1 MSFFNYKYLILILLT
16 FTVQLFAQNQ
26 DEQKFNEAVKL
37 FRNKQYQSALNTFQS
52 ISNKEN
58 PNQTAAKFFVVKTYI
73 ELKKYTDAEKE
84 AADFLQK
91 FGLSKYA
98 DEVSI
103 LLVKSQLEQKKYK
116 SAFSNTIKLIKSSSS
131 TSYKIDAKSIAQ
143 KIAGNYLSSYDL
155 KEFSDKENDKK
166 IKAFLLYTLAK
177 LYSLEGQSDKGIKI
191 LEEIVNEYPQTD
203 EYFLARNSLS
213 SNQNQQVKDEI
224 IVGVILPLTDK
235 DGKRN
240 IAAEEMLEGIKYAFH
255 EINFNRDNK
264 IGLLIRDSK
273 RNEEEIRDIVQEFD
287 SDKRVK
293 AVIGPVYSDESEI
306 VVSALSQTDLVFI
319 SPTATDEDLTEN
331 NDQFYQANPPFT
343 VRGKVFAQ
351 YIFLKEGKRSFAVL
365 NSLDGYS
372 PILAKSF
379 VDEFQR
385 LGGNIL
391 IKETYRSK
399 SVDLSKQISNLSQ
412 HLGNLDGVYIPLS
425 DKYDAE
431 IILSEMLKQNF
442 IVPVYGN
449 QDWLNAKGLE
459 TSSTI
464 SNTLK
469 ITSDYFI
476 DFSDFSFNEFN
487 EKFLNTTGKDITRN
501 VLYGYD
507 TAKYLVSVMRSIQS
521 RRNTIKLKIDS
532 GIKINGFHNNISFS
546 KKKRNLYLNILSYS
560 DGKFQLIEKYRGTE

>member
-1 MSFFNYKYLILILLT
+1 MNKMKLKTIGLILLLLA
-16 FTVQLFAQNQ
+16 FHLAAQSS

-37 FRNKQYQSALNTFQS
+37 FKDRKYQTALTNFKV
-52 ISNKEN
+52 ISDKEN
-58 PNQTAAKFFVVKTYI
+58 PNQTAAKFFVVKSLI
-73 ELKKYTDAEKE
+73 ELKKYSEAEKE
-84 AADFLQK
+84 AIEFLQK
-91 FGLSKYA
+91 FSSSKYA
-98 DEVSI
+98 DEVNI
-103 LLVKSQLEQKKYK
+103 LLIKSSLEQKKYK
-116 SAFSNTIKLIKSSSS
+116 SAFSQAIDLVKSSNS

-155 KEFSDKENDKK
+155 KEFSDKENNKK
-166 IKAFLLYTLAK
+166 IKAFLLYTLAE

-203 EYFLARNSLS
+203 EYFLARNLLS
-213 SNQNQQVKDEI
+213 SNRNQQVKDEI

-273 RNEEEIRDIVQEFD
+273 RNEEEIRDIVQEFN

-306 VVSALSQTDLVFI
+306 VVSSLSQTDLVFI

-343 VRGKVFAQ
+343 VRGKIFAQ
-351 YIFLKEGKRSFAVL
+351 YIFLKEGKKNFAIL
-365 NSLDGYS
+365 NSLEGYS

-379 VDEFQR
+379 ADEFQR

-391 IKETYRSK
+391 SKETYRSK

-412 HLGNLDGVYIPLS
+412 YLGELDGIYIPLS
-425 DKYDAE
+425 DKADAE

-464 SNTLK
+464 SNSLK

-476 DFSDFSFNEFN
+476 DFTDKSFTEFN
-487 EKFLNTTGKDITRN
+487 QNFLNTTDKEITRN

-507 TAKYLVSVMRSIQS
+507 AAKYLVTVLRAIQPT
-521 RRNTIKLKIDS
+521 RNTVKLKMDS
-532 GIKINGFHNNISFS
+532 GLKSNGYHNNISFS
-546 KKKRNLYLNILSYS
+546 KKKRNLYLNILNYS
-560 DGKFQLIEKYRGTE
+560 DGRFQLIEKYRGTE

>member
-1 MSFFNYKYLILILLT
+1 MNKLKLKTIGLILTILAFHIT
-16 FTVQLFAQNQ
+16 AQSS

-37 FRNKQYQSALNTFQS
+37 FKDRKYQTALTNFKV
-52 ISNKEN
+52 ISDKEN
-58 PNQTAAKFFVVKTYI
+58 PNQTAAKFFVVKSLI
-73 ELKKYTDAEKE
+73 ELKKYSEAEK
-84 AADFLQK
+84 AAIEFLEK
-91 FGLSKYA
+91 FSSSKYA
-98 DEVSI
+98 DEVNI
-103 LLVKSQLEQKKYK
+103 LLIKSFLEQKKYK
-116 SAFSNTIKLIKSSSS
+116 SAFRQSIDLLKSSSS

-143 KIAGNYLSSYDL
+143 KIARNYLSSYDL
-155 KEFSDKENDKK
+155 KEYSDRENDKK
-166 IKAFLLYTLAK
+166 IKAFLLHTLAE

-203 EYFLARNSLS
+203 EYFLARNSLG

-351 YIFLKEGKRSFAVL
+351 YIFLKEGKKNFAIL
-365 NSLDGYS
+365 NSLEGYS

-379 VDEFQR
+379 ADEFQR

-391 IKETYRSK
+391 SKETYRSK

-412 HLGNLDGVYIPLS
+412 YLGELDGVYIPLS
-425 DKYDAE
+425 DKADAE

-464 SNTLK
+464 SNSLK

-476 DFSDFSFNEFN
+476 DFTDKSFIEFN
-487 EKFLNTTGKDITRN
+487 QNFLNTTDKEITRN

-507 TAKYLVSVMRSIQS
+507 AAKYLVTILRAIQPT
-521 RRNTIKLKIDS
+521 RNTVKLKIDS
-532 GIKINGFHNNISFS
+532 GLKSNGYHNNISFS
-546 KKKRNLYLNILSYS
+546 KKKRNLYLNILNYS
-560 DGKFQLIEKYRGTE
+560 DVRFQLIEKYRGTE

>member
-1 MSFFNYKYLILILLT
+1 MKYLKNKFLILILLFIT
-16 FTVQLFAQNQ
+16 IHLIGQNL
-26 DEQKFNEAVKL
+26 DDQKFREALKL
-37 FRNKQYQSALNTFQS
+37 FKDKKYQSALTSFQN
-52 ISNKEN
+52 IAAKEN
-58 PNQTAAKFFVVKTYI
+58 PMQTAAMFFVIKTFI
-73 ELKKYTDAEKE
+73 ELKKYSEAEKE
-84 AADFLQK
+84 ATDFLAK
-91 FGLSKYA
+91 FGASKYA
-98 DEVSI
+98 DEVTV
-103 LLVKSQLEQKKYK
+103 L
-116 SAFSNTIKLIKSSSS
+116 LIKSRLEQNKYNSAFNSAIKLLKSSNT
-131 TSYKIDAKSIAQ
+131 TSYRIEAKSIAQ
-143 KIAGNYLSSYDL
+143 GIAKIFLSSYDL
-155 KEFSDKENDKK
+155 KGFLDNESDNNV
-166 IKAFLLYTLAK
+166 KAFLLYTLAE
-177 LYSLEGQSDKGIKI
+177 LYSLEGQKDKTTKI
-191 LEEIVNEYPQTD
+191 LEEILNKYPQTD
-203 EYFLARNSLS
+203 EYFLAKNLLS
-213 SNQNQQVKDEI
+213 STTEQRLEDEV
-224 IVGVILPLTDK
+224 IVGIILPLTDK

-255 EINFNRDNK
+255 EINSQRDSK
-264 IGLLIRDSK
+264 IGLLIRDSR
-273 RNEEEIRDIVQEFD
+273 RNETDIQNVVEEFN

-293 AVIGPVYSDESEI
+293 VVIGPVYSDESEI
-306 VVSALSQTDLVFI
+306 VVSDIYKTDLVFI

-331 NDQFYQANPPFT
+331 NDQFYQANPPFS

-351 YIFLKEGKRSFAVL
+351 YIYLKEGKRNFAVL

-379 VDEFQR
+379 SEEFQR

-412 HLGNLDGVYIPLS
+412 HLGSLDGVYIPLS
-425 DKYDAE
+425 DKSDAE
-431 IILSEMLKQNF
+431 IIFSEMLKQNF

-476 DFSDFSFNEFN
+476 DFSDALFSEFN
-487 EKFLNTTGKDITRN
+487 KKFFGTTGKDITRN

-507 TAKYLVSVMRSIQS
+507 TAKYLITVMRSIQPT
-521 RRNTIKLKIDS
+521 RNTIKLKIDS
-532 GIKINGFHNNISFS
+532 GIKSNGYHNNISFS
-546 KKKRNLYLNILSYS
+546 KSKRNLYLNILSYS